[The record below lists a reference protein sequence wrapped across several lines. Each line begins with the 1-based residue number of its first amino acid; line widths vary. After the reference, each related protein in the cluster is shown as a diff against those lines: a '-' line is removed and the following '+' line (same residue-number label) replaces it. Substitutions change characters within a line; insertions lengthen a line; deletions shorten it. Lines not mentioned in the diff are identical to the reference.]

1 MLAAGLTVAVGLLSV
16 LVLLPE
22 PVVVLPLSGSLVDL
36 VLWVPV
42 VAGWVPVEDL
52 RALPVVWPD
61 LVELL
66 VVSVAVLLPARLDVL
81 VEVPAFCLSC
91 SAWEALLL
99 VPEVPCWVIVEALSG
114 FTLA

>member
-1 MLAAGLTVAVGLLSV
+1 MAAGLLSV

-22 PVVVLPLSGSLVDL
+22 PVVVLSLTGSLVDL

-52 RALPVVWPD
+52 RELPVVCPD
-61 LVELL
+61 WVELL
-66 VVSVAVLLPARLDVL
+66 VGSVAVLLPARLEVL

-99 VPEVPCWVIVEALSG
+99 VPVVPCWVIVEALSG